1 MTESDFSA
9 ASLVRGD
16 AAFRLQR
23 RLGLIP
29 KEGLGVGRRAI
40 FYALLTWLPIAVWAA
55 WRGRALGS
63 TLDEPL
69 VHHFGVNVRCLVAI
83 PLLVFA
89 EAVAHA
95 VSMRL
100 IPHFVNA
107 GIVTDRAAFKA
118 VIEDAARVRNLTLPW
133 AIIAGLT
140 IAWAIMAPSTPQAH
154 DLLWAGDPA
163 KQSFGFGGWW
173 YLYVARP
180 VYVALVLAW
189 FWRLVLTTRLM
200 FKISRLP
207 LSLVPTHPDRLAGL
221 GFLGSIPGAFS
232 LVILALSSV
241 LAAGWAHDVK
251 YHEATLNSLKMPAV
265 AFLVLMLVIYLSPL
279 FVFFPALSRVRKFAR
294 LEYAALVARHGRAV
308 RERWIKGREV
318 VADEPLLQ
326 APEIG
331 PVADTLSLYDAVKR
345 MRPVPVGKTSLIA
358 VLVPAIIPMI
368 VVVALRVPVKDMLL
382 GLLKALT

>member
-1 MTESDFSA
+1 M
-9 ASLVRGD
+9 
-16 AAFRLQR
+16 
-23 RLGLIP
+23 
-29 KEGLGVGRRAI
+29 
-40 FYALLTWLPIAVWAA
+40 
-55 WRGRALGS
+55 
-63 TLDEPL
+63 
-69 VHHFGVNVRCLVAI
+69 HHFGVNVRCLIAI
-83 PLLVFA
+83 PLLVLA
-89 EAVAHA
+89 EGMAHA
-95 VSMRL
+95 ISIRL
-100 IPHFVNA
+100 LPHFLDA
-107 GIVTDRAAFKA
+107 GIVTDTAGFKA
-118 VIEDAARVRNLTLPW
+118 VIDDAARVRDLTLPW
-133 AIIAGLT
+133 VIILGVT
-140 IAWAIMAPSTPQAH
+140 IAWAALAPSTPQAH
-154 DLLWAGDPA
+154 DLLWAGDPGTS
-163 KQSFGFGGWW
+163 SFGFGGWW

-189 FWRLVLTTRLM
+189 FWRLVLTTRVM
-200 FKISRLP
+200 FKVSRLP
-207 LSLVPTHPDRLAGL
+207 LSLVPTHPDRLGGL
-221 GFLGSIPGAFS
+221 GFLASIPAAFS

-308 RERWIKGREV
+308 RERWINGKEV